1 MIGVL
6 VLLLVSV
13 IPAIFIAEA
22 MEKRRRRARWMQAR
36 TAVPDDQFYASL
48 GPVPISHDAAIK
60 VRSGVGFAIRMP
72 ADLIAASDSIRELE
86 AVGDG
91 SHPTIIDYFTD
102 LLFVEQPSKDSIL
115 VTVRDLVI
123 EFGPQ
128 LENSVEGQNPNRLKR
143 GT

>member
-1 MIGVL
+1 VIGVL

-13 IPAIFIAEA
+13 IPAVFVAEA
-22 MEKRRRRARWMQAR
+22 MAKRRRRARWMQAR
-36 TAVPDDQFYASL
+36 TAIPDDQFYASL

-60 VRSGVGFAIRMP
+60 VRSGVGYAIEMS
-72 ADLIAASDSIRELE
+72 ADLLAASDSIRQLE
-86 AVGDG
+86 EVGDG
-91 SHPTIIDYFTD
+91 SHPTVIDYFTD
-102 LLFVEQPSKDSIL
+102 LLFVEQPSKESIL

-123 EFGPQ
+123 EFEPQ

>member
-13 IPAIFIAEA
+13 IPAVFVAEA
-22 MEKRRRRARWMQAR
+22 MAKRRRRARWMQAR